1 MPSSQYNPL
10 TGKDIRTIAKLRINN
25 EIDKLPYLR
34 EGNAFHNVNVQIVI
48 VITAYPADVPVPNLD
63 LEFDIPSNLLDEVG
77 EYKNQLGV
85 AEAIANKIENLAAI
99 EEALVQRIENIR
111 ADLLEKR
118 AALVYESEIDPSFN
132 GNTPDQTR
140 IENGI
145 PVTIERVEKG
155 KRVET
160 KIAPMEF
167 KKMVK

>member
-10 TGKDIRTIAKLRINN
+10 TGKDIRTIAKLRIDN

-34 EGNAFHNVNVQIVI
+34 EGNTFHNVNVQIAV

-63 LEFDIPSNLLDEVG
+63 LEFDIKSKALDEI
-77 EYKNQLGV
+77 
-85 AEAIANKIENLAAI
+85 AEFSEQVEAAETIANRIERLAAI
-99 EEALVQRIENIR
+99 EEELVAKIESVRNN
-111 ADLLEKR
+111 LLEKR
-118 AALVYESEIDPSFN
+118 AAIVYESEIDPSFD
-132 GNTPDQTR
+132 GNIPDKTR
-140 IENGI
+140 IENGL
-145 PVTIERVEKG
+145 PVTVEKVEKG